1 MNNKFM
7 LIPVNMLNKLAA
19 SEIIRCNEITS
30 HYRLLLSQAD
40 ALELIETRSLALSSN
55 GRIEFSGG
63 VINKIIMK
71 FCDSP
76 FLSQFNYVS
85 TLNDLLETFYYFKN
99 ETLDELSDDEL
110 ISWMK
115 KYYDQTC
122 QGSVELL
129 QNRELEALAHNIR
142 FGISDYAN
150 LSEVMRKYLGEE
162 AFDE

>member
-7 LIPVNMLNKLAA
+7 LIPSNMLSKLAA
-19 SEIIRCNEITS
+19 AEIIRCNEITS
-30 HYRLLLSQAD
+30 RYGLMLSQA
-40 ALELIETRSLALSSN
+40 AAIELIETRSLALSSN

-63 VINKIIMK
+63 VINKIIIK

-129 QNRELEALAHNIR
+129 QNRELEALAHNTR
-142 FGISDYAN
+142 YGINVYGNPFDDN
-150 LSEVMRKYLGEE
+150 EE
-162 AFDE
+162 